1 MADKRLPAGEKSFSI
16 RINENLHKRFN
27 QHIKCLKNINKGQT
41 TKQNWVEQAF
51 REKLS
56 LQDDSSS
63 GILNDKL
70 IHFKVDEKLFKEME
84 KKVQMIKKFRGFS
97 KKKWMIDALYEK
109 LEREEAQAKKEL
121 EKKIHYLSN

>member
-70 IHFKVDEKLFKEME
+70 IHFKVDEKLFNEME
-84 KKVQMIKKFRGFS
+84 KKVQMIKKFRNFS
-97 KKKWMIDALYEK
+97 KTPWMINAIYEK
-109 LEREEAQAKKEL
+109 LEREEAQAKTEL
-121 EKKIHYLSN
+121 ERQILSLSN

>member
-1 MADKRLPAGEKSFSI
+1 LADKRLPAGEKSFSI

-70 IHFKVDEKLFKEME
+70 IHFKVDEKLFNEME
-84 KKVQMIKKFRGFS
+84 KKVQMIKKFRNFS
-97 KKKWMIDALYEK
+97 KTPWMINAIYEK
-109 LEREEAQAKKEL
+109 LEREEAQAKTEL
-121 EKKIHYLSN
+121 ERQILSLSN

>member
-1 MADKRLPAGEKSFSI
+1 MNSTQKK
-16 RINENLHKRFN
+16 NLHKRFN

-84 KKVQMIKKFRGFS
+84 KKVQMIKKFRNFS
-97 KKKWMIDALYEK
+97 KTPWMINAIYEK
-109 LEREEAQAKKEL
+109 LEREEAQAKTEL
-121 EKKIHYLSN
+121 ERQILSLSN